1 LIKVLL
7 ADTLSQKAVELLK
20 EIPEFDI
27 IVKTGMYLEQLKEEI
42 KNVEALV
49 VSGASTL
56 KLTKEILGNAGQ
68 LKIIVKTGIGFDN
81 IDVKYAISHNID
93 VKNTPFAASIT
104 VAEYTIAQM
113 LGICRFIGP
122 AYQSMKSHKW
132 EKKIFTQ
139 GMELYGK
146 TSGIIG
152 MGRIGK
158 EVAKRQIAMGL
169 SVLYYDIEDVE
180 TDIDAKQVS
189 LDELLRLSDFIS
201 VHLPLTDSTQNLL
214 SKKEFEKMKAG
225 VVFVNVARG
234 GVIDEDALLLALNG
248 NRIRAVALD
257 VYEKEPIDDF
267 KLIDHEKVFPAP
279 HLGACTV
286 EAHQRA
292 DFDAISILKEFFNV

>member
-214 SKKEFEKMKAG
+214 SKKEFEKMVTG
-225 VVFVNVARG
+225 FVRWRWMCMRRNLST
-234 GVIDEDALLLALNG
+234 ILN
-248 NRIRAVALD
+248 
-257 VYEKEPIDDF
+257 
-267 KLIDHEKVFPAP
+267 
-279 HLGACTV
+279 
-286 EAHQRA
+286 
-292 DFDAISILKEFFNV
+292 